1 MNAKKSNLWE
11 ESLETGFLA
20 WIEKHG
26 YSEKTRKTYQSMIF
40 AFFTFLEKSSIELK
54 DSNKT
59 VIERFFKERAVSE
72 KTKLGYL
79 WLVSDI
85 FDDMVDCGFLQENN
99 MSIVLDKKRKGMR
112 GKTAKRLPVV
122 LTDNETS
129 QFIDYIDTLPRN
141 YSGMRKRCTLL
152 LLLDGGLRAQ
162 EMCDLKT
169 TEMHLNEDPP
179 HMRVIGKFNKERIV
193 PLPESIINDLLEF
206 LDMKTKPSQY
216 FSSSMAYGNPYVPS
230 SIYRMVNGALIEA
243 GIVKTKLSPHILR
256 HTYCTRQLANGVPL
270 TTVKQWMG
278 HESIATTAIYE
289 HVVTSLHGSKP
300 LSSRNMIKETV

>member
-129 QFIDYIDTLPRN
+129 QFINYIDTLPRN

-152 LLLDGGLRAQ
+152 LLMDGGLRAQ

-179 HMRVIGKFNKERIV
+179 HIRVIGKFNKERIV

>member
-11 ESLETGFLA
+11 ESLELGFLS

-40 AFFTFLEKSSIELK
+40 AFFVFLEKSNVELK

-59 VIERFFKERAVSE
+59 IIEQFFKERAISE

-122 LTDNETS
+122 LVENETS
-129 QFIDYIDTLPRN
+129 QLIDYIDALPRN
-141 YSGMRKRCTLL
+141 YSGMRKRCALFLL
-152 LLLDGGLRAQ
+152 MDAGLRAQ
-162 EMCDLKT
+162 ELCDLKT

-179 HMRVIGKFNKERIV
+179 HVRVIGKFNKERIV
-193 PLPESIINDLLEF
+193 PLPEDIINDLLDF
-206 LDMKTKPSQY
+206 LDMKTKSSPY
-216 FSSSMAYGNPYVPS
+216 FLSSMKHGNPYVPS
-230 SIYRMVNGALIEA
+230 TIYRMVNNALTDI
-243 GIVKTKLSPHILR
+243 GIVKSKLSPHVLR
-256 HTYCTRQLANGVPL
+256 HTYCTRQLADGVPL

-289 HVVTSLHGSKP
+289 HVVSSLHGAKP
-300 LSSRNMIKETV
+300 SSSRNVNKGS